1 MADDD
6 GVLTGPLEIAYAA
19 LAQRIAA
26 ALVSAGFIAAPAGL
40 RIDPT
45 ETLETDPDS
54 QQLETAAGLVRVSTA
69 VARTVLGRGSPRYLV
84 HLVARLELAAVCPS
98 RDVRRKAIAAAS
110 DALAP
115 LTDLDPTLSGAC
127 ERAWISEQSDDA
139 IDPNGEELLIAWTIR
154 VRSSDRLGRSF

>member
-1 MADDD
+1 MADDPEPC
-6 GVLTGPLEIAYAA
+6 GPLETAYSA
-19 LAQRIAA
+19 LAQAVA
-26 ALVSAGFIAAPAGL
+26 VALVQAGFIAAPEGL
-40 RIDPT
+40 KVDPA
-45 ETLETDPDS
+45 ETLETDPDA
-54 QQLETAAGLVRVSTA
+54 QRLETAAGLVRVSTA

-84 HLVARLELAAVCPS
+84 HLTARLELAAVCPS
-98 RDVRRKAIAAAS
+98 RDIRRAAIAAAA

-139 IDPNGEELLIAWTIR
+139 IEPNGEELLITWTLR